1 MIFTLVVQHFPEVP
15 ENMCLHPHSV
25 DPVPKETARVA
36 KAAFPKGTTYMTMR
50 DELGAIFEDEDFTHL
65 FPSRG
70 QPAMAPWRLALVTI
84 MQFAEGLSDRQAADA
99 VRARIDW
106 KYALSLELADPGFDA
121 SVLCEF
127 RSRLLEGDSERLLFD
142 HLLEKYRE
150 MGLVK
155 ARGKQRTDST
165 RILAVVRGLNRL
177 ELVGESMRHALDA
190 LATVAPQWLRELVH
204 EEWTQRY
211 ARRLDD
217 HRLPK
222 GKEARQEEAE
232 KIGADG
238 YGLLNEILSEGSP
251 AWLRQIPAVET
262 LRRVWVQNFFYDES
276 ANVRWRTSEEGIPRS
291 TDYISSPFD
300 PDCRYARKFTTS
312 WVGYR
317 IHITETC
324 EEGLPNVI
332 TDVQTAPGPVADGD
346 ATPLIHEALKE
357 KDLLPETQFVD
368 TGYLDAELLAESEKN
383 YGVDLYGPTRPDYKW
398 QARERTGFE
407 AAAFAIDWE
416 NEVATCPEGKES
428 LSWTPAIDRQNTKV
442 MKIKFSGKDCMP
454 CPSRDLCIRS
464 VKDYKRRTISIRR
477 PREHHEALQ
486 RAREREGTAE
496 FKAQYTR
503 RAGVEGTISR
513 AVRTCEVRR
522 SRYIGLSK
530 THLHHLLSATS
541 LSFLRVGEWLMG
553 VPKAKTSRSPFARLM
568 AQPAAA

>member
-1 MIFTLVVQHFPEVP
+1 
-15 ENMCLHPHSV
+15 MCLHPRSV
-25 DPVPKETARVA
+25 DLVPEETARVA
-36 KAAFPKGTTYMTMR
+36 RAAFPKGTVYMTMK
-50 DELGAIFEDEDFTHL
+50 DTLGEMFEDEDFAHL

-99 VRARIDW
+99 VRARIDC
-106 KYALSLELADPGFDA
+106 KYALSLELDDPGFDA
-121 SVLCEF
+121 SVLSEF
-127 RSRLLEGDSERLLFD
+127 RTRLLEGGSERLLFD
-142 HLLEKYRE
+142 HMLDRFRE

-177 ELVGESMRHALDA
+177 ELVGETMRHALDV
-190 LATVAPQWLRELVH
+190 LSTVAPEWLRERVR

-211 ARRLDD
+211 VRRLDD
-217 HRLPK
+217 HRLPRS
-222 GKEARQEEAE
+222 KEARQDEGE

-238 YGLLNEILSEGSP
+238 RELLDVIYSEEAP
-251 AWLRQIPAVET
+251 AWLREVPAVET
-262 LRRVWVQNFFYDES
+262 LRRVWLQNFFHDQD
-276 ANVRWRTSEEGIPRS
+276 ANVKWRTSEIGIPPS
-291 TDYISSPFD
+291 TRFVGSPFD
-300 PDCRYARKFTTS
+300 LDCRYARKFTTS

-317 IHITETC
+317 VHITETC
-324 EEGLPNVI
+324 EESLPNII

-346 ATPLIHEALKE
+346 ATPIIHEALKK
-357 KDLLPETQFVD
+357 KDLLPETQLVD
-368 TGYLDAELLAESEKN
+368 TGYLDAELLAESKKN

-398 QARERTGFE
+398 QAREKTGFD
-407 AAAFAIDWE
+407 AAAFSIDWD
-416 NEVATCPEGKES
+416 NEVATCPEGKKS
-428 LSWTPAIDRQNTKV
+428 LSWTPAIDRQDTKV

-464 VKDYKRRTISIRR
+464 VKDYKRRAISIRR

-486 RAREREGTAE
+486 RAREREETAE
-496 FKAQYTR
+496 FKAEYTR
-503 RAGVEGTISR
+503 RAGIEGTVSR

-522 SRYIGLSK
+522 SRYVGLDK

-553 VPKAKTSRSPFARLM
+553 IPKATTRRSPFARLM
-568 AQPAAA
+568 AGPVAA

>member
-1 MIFTLVVQHFPEVP
+1 
-15 ENMCLHPHSV
+15 MCLHPRSV
-25 DPVPKETARVA
+25 DPVPEETARVA
-36 KAAFPKGTTYMTMR
+36 RAAFPKGTVYMTMK
-50 DELGAIFEDEDFTHL
+50 DTLGEVFEDEDFAHL

-99 VRARIDW
+99 VRGRIDC
-106 KYALSLELADPGFDA
+106 KYALSLKLDDPGFDG
-121 SVLCEF
+121 SVLSEF
-127 RSRLLEGDSERLLFD
+127 RTRLLEGGSERLLFD
-142 HLLEKYRE
+142 HILDRFRE

-177 ELVGESMRHALDA
+177 ELVGETMRHTLDV
-190 LATVAPQWLRELVH
+190 LATVAPEWLQERVRP
-204 EEWTQRY
+204 EWVERY
-211 ARRLDD
+211 VRRLDD
-217 HRLPK
+217 EKLPK
-222 GKEARQEEAE
+222 SKQARQEEAQ
-232 KIGADG
+232 KIGVDG
-238 YGLLNEILSEGSP
+238 YELVDEVLSEGSH

-262 LRRVWVQNFFYDES
+262 LRKVWVQNFFYDENG
-276 ANVRWRTSEEGIPRS
+276 NVRWRTSEEGIPRS
-291 TDYISSPFD
+291 TEYINSPLD

-317 IHITETC
+317 IHLTETC
-324 EEGLPNVI
+324 EDGLPNFI
-332 TDVQTAPGPVADGD
+332 TDVQTAPAPVADGD

-368 TGYLDAELLAESEKN
+368 TGYLDAELLAESKKN
-383 YGVDLYGPTRPDYKW
+383 YGVDLFGPTRPDYKW
-398 QARERTGFE
+398 QAREKTGFE
-407 AAAFAIDWE
+407 AAAFSIDWE
-416 NEVATCPEGKES
+416 NEVASCPEGKKS
-428 LSWTPAIDRQNTKV
+428 LSWTPAIDRQDTKV

-477 PREHHEALQ
+477 PKEHHEALQ

-496 FKAQYTR
+496 FKAQYTK
-503 RAGVEGTISR
+503 RAGIEGTISR

-522 SRYIGLSK
+522 SKYVGLKK

-553 VPKAKTSRSPFARLM
+553 IPKATTRRSPFARLM
-568 AQPAAA
+568 AGPVAA